1 MLGARLAEPGE
12 FTLRAYLNNK
22 IDLVQAESIADL
34 IDASTAGAARCAL
47 RSLQGKFSETIN
59 ELVCSLTD
67 LRMQIEAALDF
78 PEEEIDWLEKSDLI
92 TQLHQLDEKLQKVL
106 ISSQRGHLLREGAN
120 IVLIGQPNVGKSS
133 LLNRLAGDEVSIVTE
148 IPGTTRDAIQQLIQI
163 EGIPLHIIDTA
174 GLRET
179 EDVVE
184 KKGIERTYAAMSK
197 ADLVLLMIDSQN
209 ELSEADQNLLGK
221 LPTNIPVLIVI
232 NKIDLLNQ
240 SAKIEDK
247 NGYTIIY
254 LSAKTGAGIEILCE
268 KILALIGWHSHV
280 AGEGIFMARQRH
292 LHALD
297 QAQNHLSKSI
307 TWATNGEALEVLAE
321 ELRLTQYSLSSIVG
335 EFSADDLLG
344 EIFSHFC
351 IGK

>member
-184 KKGIERTYAAMSK
+184 KRES
-197 ADLVLLMIDSQN
+197 
-209 ELSEADQNLLGK
+209 
-221 LPTNIPVLIVI
+221 
-232 NKIDLLNQ
+232 
-240 SAKIEDK
+240 SA
-247 NGYTIIY
+247 
-254 LSAKTGAGIEILCE
+254 
-268 KILALIGWHSHV
+268 
-280 AGEGIFMARQRH
+280 
-292 LHALD
+292 
-297 QAQNHLSKSI
+297 
-307 TWATNGEALEVLAE
+307 
-321 ELRLTQYSLSSIVG
+321 LTLQ
-335 EFSADDLLG
+335 
-344 EIFSHFC
+344 
-351 IGK
+351 